1 MYFRVEQM
9 SKNITFWAQGSH
21 YEKRKIK
28 YRIGEDKGEACSV
41 EVGLEIT
48 V

>member
-1 MYFRVEQM
+1 M
-9 SKNITFWAQGSH
+9 SKNTAIWAQGSH

-28 YRIGEDKGEACSV
+28 YRIGEDEGEACSV
-41 EVGLEIT
+41 GVGLEIA